1 MPHEGQT
8 GVYFDSAGNRLLG
21 TLFLA
26 KGDEP
31 KPTAIVMHGLPG
43 IEKNHDLCHALRA
56 SDWNALVFHYRGSW
70 GSGGD
75 YRFDT
80 LPEDARAALDY
91 LSSGAHES
99 VDARRM
105 ALVGHSMG
113 GWTAL
118 MAGADERVCA
128 VATIG
133 AVTDPARLPFDAG
146 MAQQSFTPFLEGITP
161 TEFEEQWAALGYAE
175 GALQRAAGLSSP
187 LLIAHAKADEVVP
200 VEQAQLLHEAGGG
213 RARIELHPDAN
224 HAFVWHRAWLVN
236 LVVGWLH
243 EVVPVAR

>member
-8 GVYFDSAGNRLLG
+8 GVYFDSAGSRLIG

-43 IEKNHDLCHALRA
+43 IEKNHDLCHALRGEG
-56 SDWNALVFHYRGSW
+56 WNALVFHYRGSW

-75 YRFDT
+75 YRFDQ
-80 LPEDARAALDY
+80 LPDDARAALDY
-91 LSSGAHES
+91 LSSGAHPS
-99 VDARRM
+99 VDARRI

-118 MAGADERVCA
+118 MAGTDERVRA

-146 MAQQSFTPFLEGITP
+146 MAEQSFTPYLHGISP
-161 TEFEEQWAALGYAE
+161 HEFEEQWAALGAAE
-175 GALQRAAGLSSP
+175 GALQRAASLSSP
-187 LLIAHAKADEVVP
+187 LLITHARTDEVVS
-200 VEQAQLLHEAGGG
+200 VEQATLLHEACGG
-213 RARIELHPDAN
+213 RARLELHADAN
-224 HAFVWHRAWLVN
+224 HAFVWHRPWLVN
-236 LVVGWLH
+236 LVTGWLR
-243 EVVPVAR
+243 EVVPATP